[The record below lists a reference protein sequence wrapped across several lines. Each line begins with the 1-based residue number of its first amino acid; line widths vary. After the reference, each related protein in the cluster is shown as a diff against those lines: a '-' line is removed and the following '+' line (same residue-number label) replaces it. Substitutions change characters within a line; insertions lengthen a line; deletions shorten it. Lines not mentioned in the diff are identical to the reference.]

1 MRAPVYR
8 YDDFYYGAKSLK
20 KGNPVI
26 EKKIKKK
33 LSRYYSEEEIE
44 IWLEQPHFL
53 LSNMSP
59 SDFIR
64 AGRDDDVLRLV
75 DLVFD
80 KNVF

>member
-1 MRAPVYR
+1 MS
-8 YDDFYYGAKSLK
+8 DDC
-20 KGNPVI
+20 I
-26 EKKIKKK
+26 REK
-33 LSRYYSEEEIE
+33 LAHFLTDEEIR

>member
-1 MRAPVYR
+1 MSADCV
-8 YDDFYYGAKSLK
+8 K
-20 KGNPVI
+20 
-26 EKKIKKK
+26 EKLAQF
-33 LSRYYSEEEIE
+33 LSEDEIR

-53 LSNMSP
+53 LSNSTP
-59 SDFIR
+59 GDFIS